1 MSSRTTHTTVTF
13 EHPFSLKG
21 LDGPQA
27 PGTFDVQTDD
37 ELMEGVS
44 FPAYRRTATAI
55 SIPVPHGGAGSFQT
69 IATDPQELD
78 SALMADRAR
87 SVEQKAAPPTSDDR
101 GGSTKSGQTDE
112 SRRFRWNP
120 FASRLK

>member
-27 PGTFDVQTDD
+27 PGTFKVQTDD

-44 FPAYRRTATAI
+44 FPAYRRTLLRLIGPDLSNRLPLRPPQMIAADQRRAGRRTIA
-55 SIPVPHGGAGSFQT
+55 AGSSG
-69 IATDPQELD
+69 IRLPQ
-78 SALMADRAR
+78 
-87 SVEQKAAPPTSDDR
+87 
-101 GGSTKSGQTDE
+101 G
-112 SRRFRWNP
+112 
-120 FASRLK
+120 

>member
-27 PGTFDVQTDD
+27 PGTFNVRSDE
-37 ELMEGVS
+37 ELMEGMS

-55 SIPVPHGGAGSFQT
+55 SIPVPRGGAGSFQA

-78 SALMADRAR
+78 SAIAADRAR
-87 SVEQKAAPPTSDDR
+87 SVGQKAAPPTSDDG
-101 GGSTKSGQTDE
+101 GGSTEKRQAGD
-112 SRRFRWNP
+112 SRRFKWNP